1 MTQIHDTEIAPR
13 RRRGCRLQTQA
24 GFTLMEL
31 LIVMSIMIILMLIAI
46 PNFISMKAQADETS
60 AIQSLRAIYQAQI
73 QYQTNF
79 PANGFSCSLAAL
91 GGNAS
96 AGPPSAQAAQVLQGD
111 LAVGQKSG
119 YTFNIVNCTKVTVN
133 NQDMYTS
140 YEATAV
146 PQSVGKSGH
155 RGFCIDQAGE
165 ITADLAGG
173 TSCTQPIQ

>member
-1 MTQIHDTEIAPR
+1 MTQTSNTGILRTNR
-13 RRRGCRLQTQA
+13 QR

-73 QYQTNF
+73 QYQTDF
-79 PANGFSCSLAAL
+79 PANGFACALPAL

-96 AGPPSAQAAQVLQGD
+96 AGPPSATAAQVLQGD
-111 LAVGQKSG
+111 LATGQKSG

-165 ITADLAGG
+165 IKADPAGG
-173 TSCTQPIQ
+173 TNCAQPIQ

>member
-1 MTQIHDTEIAPR
+1 MTQTSNTGILR
-13 RRRGCRLQTQA
+13 SNRQR

-73 QYQTNF
+73 QYQTDF
-79 PANGFSCSLAAL
+79 PANGFACALPAL

-96 AGPPSAQAAQVLQGD
+96 AGPPSATAAQVLQGD
-111 LAVGQKSG
+111 LATGQKSG

-146 PQSVGKSGH
+146 PQSIGKSGH

-165 ITADLAGG
+165 IKADPAGG
-173 TSCTQPIQ
+173 TNCAQPIQ

>member
-1 MTQIHDTEIAPR
+1 MTQTSNTGILR
-13 RRRGCRLQTQA
+13 SNRQR

-79 PANGFSCSLAAL
+79 PTNGFACALPAL

-96 AGPPSAQAAQVLQGD
+96 SGPPSATGAQVLQGD
-111 LAVGQKSG
+111 LATGQKSG

-165 ITADLAGG
+165 IKADPAGG
-173 TSCTQPIQ
+173 TNCSQAIQ